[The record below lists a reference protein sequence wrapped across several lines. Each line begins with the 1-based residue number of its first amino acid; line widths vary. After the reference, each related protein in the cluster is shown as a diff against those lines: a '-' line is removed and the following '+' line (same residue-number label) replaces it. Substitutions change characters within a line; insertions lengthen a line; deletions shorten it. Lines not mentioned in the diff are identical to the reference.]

1 MKHYELT
8 YLISPELSEKEANS
22 LSAEINLL
30 IQEKQGIL
38 EKTIPVSKKQLAY
51 IIKKKTAAYLV
62 SSFFQ
67 IEIKE
72 LEEIKKQIESNSK
85 ILRYLLLT
93 IIKTKLKTT
102 SKIIKSPLSIKTKK
116 ITPKKKVELK
126 DIEKKL
132 EEVLK

>member
-38 EKTIPVSKKQLAY
+38 EKTIPASKKQLAY

-93 IIKTKLKTT
+93 KELPEKVTATLIKKPRKTIKPKAKLK
-102 SKIIKSPLSIKTKK
+102 
-116 ITPKKKVELK
+116 E
-126 DIEKKL
+126 IEKKL
-132 EEVLK
+132 EEILNET